1 MTPFNKEIL
10 RLAVPSILASITVP
24 IVGMVDLAVAGHLD
38 GNAAVLIGGVSIGTL
53 LFDLLYWNFSF
64 LRTGTGGLTA
74 QAYGRGDMKSAAD
87 ALFRSSGMAL
97 AVAAIC
103 ILIQWVFVDFAF
115 LFVKCSPE
123 VRELAERYFHIRIW
137 AAPAT
142 LSLMALK
149 GWFIGMQDSLNPMIV
164 DFIVNLGNVLV
175 SIVLAM
181 GFTLGD
187 FRFEGIGFDG
197 IAAGTLIAQYS
208 GLLYAAAVILL
219 RYRNVF
225 AGYSF
230 RGVSRLFVD
239 SGMKSYFRLNA
250 DLFVRSLCIMAI
262 YAGITVISA
271 RYGDMMLAVSSIL
284 VQMMMLFS
292 YFTDGFAYA
301 GEALTGKY
309 IGMGSRDGVVRTVRH
324 VFAWSMGVAVLFV
337 FIYAI
342 LGVPVLR
349 LLTSDA
355 EVVSA
360 SAAFIPWL
368 VPMPII
374 GCAAFA
380 WDGIY
385 IGATSSGPIRDCT
398 IWAVAAFFIVWF
410 AGERVLN
417 PSAELSP
424 DIAVHILMA
433 AYVVHVLVRLAY
445 LTVLYPKSI
454 LSVPFGGRKP

>member
-1 MTPFNKEIL
+1 MSPFNKEIL

-97 AVAAIC
+97 AVAAFC

-123 VRELAERYFHIRIW
+123 VRELAETYFHIRIW

-149 GWFIGMQDSLNPMIV
+149 GWFIGMQDSVNPMIV

-181 GFTLGD
+181 GFSFGD
-187 FRFEGIGFDG
+187 FRFRGIGFNG
-197 IAAGTLIAQYS
+197 IAIGTLIAQYS
-208 GLLYAAAVILL
+208 GLLYAVAVILL

-225 AGYSF
+225 TGYSF
-230 RGVSRLFVD
+230 RGVSRLFID
-239 SGMKSYFRLNA
+239 NGMKSYFRLNA

-301 GEALTGKY
+301 GEALTGK
-309 IGMGSRDGVVRTVRH
+309 
-324 VFAWSMGVAVLFV
+324 
-337 FIYAI
+337 FI
-342 LGVPVLR
+342 
-349 LLTSDA
+349 
-355 EVVSA
+355 
-360 SAAFIPWL
+360 
-368 VPMPII
+368 
-374 GCAAFA
+374 
-380 WDGIY
+380 
-385 IGATSSGPIRDCT
+385 
-398 IWAVAAFFIVWF
+398 
-410 AGERVLN
+410 
-417 PSAELSP
+417 
-424 DIAVHILMA
+424 
-433 AYVVHVLVRLAY
+433 
-445 LTVLYPKSI
+445 
-454 LSVPFGGRKP
+454 